1 MFWSDKIILL
11 NHQRRH
17 FNNNHLNV
25 NFAAIKNAKQWSPQ
39 FRQNEQGCSINYCE
53 QMNEQD
59 SLAEWI
65 RDHKDVH
72 LNGHKSND
80 ISHSNL
86 LPYAISTNT
95 KLSMV
100 CITFVLQMRSF
111 CYLFLIFLDFTKQD
125 PMWFVQECV
134 RAVRAYCSKCE
145 ICTRMNLMNSHS
157 MNEWIDGWLSS
168 NQSKKW
174 KRWRRE
180 SIVRGS
186 GHTIELYIYIL
197 SRHLYGSIAVYSP
210 VLFVDG
216 VVVAACSLVL
226 FTPNHLSSVKGTA
239 SIPYESYNTRSRTEF
254 RVYFLPWGTKLFSF
268 RLPLF
273 SFFLSP
279 HFLSSFSS
287 CFFNMPFL
295 QIHCLHLMLH
305 KCLCIGF
312 ERLCVSFFHPH
323 ILILTVFIPFI
334 RLYCLVMRQAWYIN
348 CCYCC
353 RRCCRFCSVASIS
366 WTESMSACH
375 V

>member
-1 MFWSDKIILL
+1 
-11 NHQRRH
+11 
-17 FNNNHLNV
+17 
-25 NFAAIKNAKQWSPQ
+25 
-39 FRQNEQGCSINYCE
+39 
-53 QMNEQD
+53 
-59 SLAEWI
+59 
-65 RDHKDVH
+65 
-72 LNGHKSND
+72 
-80 ISHSNL
+80 
-86 LPYAISTNT
+86 
-95 KLSMV
+95 
-100 CITFVLQMRSF
+100 
-111 CYLFLIFLDFTKQD
+111 
-125 PMWFVQECV
+125 MWFVHECV

-145 ICTRMNLMNSHS
+145 ICTRKNLMNSHS

-226 FTPNHLSSVKGTA
+226 FTPNHLPSVKGTA

-279 HFLSSFSS
+279 HFLSSYPS
-287 CFFNMPFL
+287 L
-295 QIHCLHLMLH
+295 
-305 KCLCIGF
+305 
-312 ERLCVSFFHPH
+312 
-323 ILILTVFIPFI
+323 LILFFQHAFFANTVFASHATQMLVHWIRAFMRLVFPPSHFDFDCFYPFYSPV
-334 RLYCLVMRQAWYIN
+334 LS
-348 CCYCC
+348 CY
-353 RRCCRFCSVASIS
+353 APGLIYKLLLLLP
-366 WTESMSACH
+366 SMLSLLFGC
-375 V
+375 

>member
-1 MFWSDKIILL
+1 MFWLDKIILL

-25 NFAAIKNAKQWSPQ
+25 NFAAIENAKQWSPQ

-80 ISHSNL
+80 FSHSNL

-125 PMWFVQECV
+125 PMWFVHECV

-145 ICTRMNLMNSHS
+145 ICTRKNLMNSHS

-210 VLFVDG
+210 VLFVDV

-239 SIPYESYNTRSRTEF
+239 SILYESYNTRSRTEF
-254 RVYFLPWGTKLFSF
+254 RVYFFAMGNKTFF
-268 RLPLF
+268 FQIAPLF
-273 SFFLSP
+273 IL
-279 HFLSSFSS
+279 SFSPLS
-287 CFFNMPFL
+287 LFL
-295 QIHCLHLMLH
+295 
-305 KCLCIGF
+305 
-312 ERLCVSFFHPH
+312 
-323 ILILTVFIPFI
+323 LILFFQHAFFANTVFASHATQMLVHWIRAFMRLVFPPSHFDFDCFYPFYSPV
-334 RLYCLVMRQAWYIN
+334 LS
-348 CCYCC
+348 CY
-353 RRCCRFCSVASIS
+353 APGLIYKLLLLLP
-366 WTESMSACH
+366 SMLSLFFGC
-375 V
+375 